1 MLEFTKPH
9 DDVVAA
15 FKKMITNPIVT
26 EREENG
32 ATVTDIEGNFSH
44 FVMEDLETWQAYIKI
59 EITDNRIKDDNDREA
74 RSILAAADPGGFG
87 RMLFVP
93 TIAHVYKRVETVTH
107 TKTITERRE
116 DGVVVSTEESE
127 ETTQPEYTWKEI
139 TREFG
144 SKVRPNNR

>member
-26 EREENG
+26 QREENG

-44 FVMEDLETWQAYIKI
+44 FVMEDLETWQAYIKV
-59 EITDNRIKDDNDREA
+59 EITDNQIRDENDREA

-93 TIAHVYKRVETVTH
+93 TIAHVYKRVETVTR
-107 TKTITERRE
+107 TKTITERLE

-127 ETTQPEYTWKEI
+127 QTSEPMYTWKEI